1 MTQQD
6 GRLVVI
12 SNRVG
17 PVTNVGRA
25 GGLAVALVDALKE
38 HGGLWFGWSNEIA
51 GNSLDIRLES
61 EQIGPLTLATIDL
74 AQEDYDEYY
83 HGFANSTLWPLF
95 HYRLDLTRFDRRD
108 YDGYR
113 RVNAKFAR
121 GVKDM
126 LQPDDTIWVHDYH
139 FIPLGQELRKA
150 GFDQPM
156 GYFLH
161 IPFPTL
167 EVFLALPNHRD
178 LMEALFAYDLIGFQT
193 FRDLRAFR
201 AYVVYELGG
210 EELPN
215 NRFRAFGRTVM
226 AREYPIGIDADA
238 FAQMAVS
245 DEAQNQYARSIQSLQ
260 GRTQIIGV
268 DRLDYTKGLAHRFEA
283 FEQLLESYPEN
294 RGAVSLLQV
303 APPSR
308 SDVEQ
313 YQEIRAELEGLSG
326 HINGRFSNFDWTPI
340 HYLNKGFPRVELGGL
355 YRASKVGLI
364 TPLRDGMNLV
374 AMEYVAAQDPEDPGV
389 LVLSRFAGAAH
400 QMAPGALI
408 VNPYDVVGVAENLQR
423 AIQMPREERLERWH
437 ALMTILRENDVDS
450 WRARFLGD
458 LRSIVTG
465 RGGSQ
470 PS

>member
-1 MTQQD
+1 MSTGQ

-25 GGLAVALVDALKE
+25 GGLAVALVDALKR

-51 GNSLDIRLES
+51 GNSLDIRLET
-61 EQIGPLTLATIDL
+61 EEIGPLTLATIDL
-74 AQEDYDEYY
+74 AQDDYDEYY

-108 YDGYR
+108 YGGYR

-121 GVKDM
+121 GVQGM
-126 LQPDDTIWVHDYH
+126 LRPDDTIWVHDYH

-150 GFDQPM
+150 GFNQPM

-201 AYVVYELGG
+201 AYVIYELGG
-210 EELPN
+210 EELEG
-215 NRFRAFGRTVM
+215 NRFRAFGRTIM

-245 DEAQNQYARSIQSLQ
+245 DEAGNQYSRAVTSLQ

-283 FEQLLESYPEN
+283 FERLLEVYPEN
-294 RGAVSLLQV
+294 RGAVSMLQI

-308 SDVEQ
+308 SDVTQ
-313 YQEIRAELEGLSG
+313 YQEIRQELEGLSG

-400 QMAPGALI
+400 LMRDGALI
-408 VNPYDVVGVAENLQR
+408 VNPYDVEGVAENLQR
-423 AIQMPREERLERWH
+423 AIQMPREERQERWH
-437 ALMTILRENDVDS
+437 SLMQLLRDNDVDA
-450 WRARFLGD
+450 WRNAYLNDLNRALSLRESGD
-458 LRSIVTG
+458 G
-465 RGGSQ
+465 A
-470 PS
+470 